1 MASPYRLNASRFP
14 RPWRSYSV
22 RRVWSSL
29 SRLSLA
35 LCLLL
40 PVNFAAADPIDLNPN
55 HPDRYT
61 VVNGDTLWD
70 IAGRFL
76 NRPWQWPEI
85 WHINPEIRNPN
96 LIYPGDVLV
105 LGYVNGVPQ
114 VSLENPAYG
123 SSPSYEETAPN
134 EQRLSPRIRATP
146 NAQAIPAIP
155 MNAIRQFLSRPQVVG
170 PDDLQN
176 APYVVAFA
184 DEHIVGGYG
193 NRVFVR
199 SIGEG
204 APTAYT
210 VLRGGNPYLDADTG
224 EILGYEAVYVGDS
237 HLEQAGDPATLFI
250 ERTEQEARIGD
261 RLLPLRQEQLRLSFQ
276 PHAPKSKIRG
286 HIINVVN
293 GVTQI
298 GQYSIVA
305 LDRGTAD
312 GIEVGHV
319 LEVLQR
325 GTMIRDI
332 VGSRVG
338 DTVNA
343 PEQKAGIAMVFRP
356 YERVSYAL
364 IMGAS
369 RALHVLDAVQ
379 TP

>member
-1 MASPYRLNASRFP
+1 MAIPFRLNSPRFT
-14 RPWRSYSV
+14 RPWRSYST
-22 RRVWSSL
+22 RRVWSVL
-29 SRLSLA
+29 SRLALA
-35 LCLLL
+35 LCLSGG
-40 PVNFAAADPIDLNPN
+40 FASADTLELNPN

-61 VVNGDTLWD
+61 VVRGDTLWD

-85 WHINPEIRNPN
+85 WHINPEIRNPD
-96 LIYPGDVLV
+96 LIYPGDTLV
-105 LGYVNGVPQ
+105 LSYVNGVPQ
-114 VSLENPAYG
+114 IGLENAGYDNAPAYED
-123 SSPSYEETAPN
+123 SAPD
-134 EQRLSPRIRATP
+134 EQKLSPRIRSKP
-146 NAQAIPAIP
+146 ISQAIPTIP
-155 MNAIRQFLSRPQVVG
+155 MNIVHPFLSRPQVVG
-170 PDDLQN
+170 PDELKQ

-193 NRVFVR
+193 NRMFVR

-210 VLRGGNPYLDADTG
+210 VLRSGNPYKDPDTG
-224 EILGYEAVYVGDS
+224 EILGYEAVYIGDA
-237 HLEQAGDPATLFI
+237 HVEQVGDPATLFI

-261 RLLPLRQEQLRLSFQ
+261 RLLPLRSEPLRLSFQ
-276 PHAPKSKIRG
+276 PHAPKSKVRG
-286 HIINVVN
+286 HIVGVVN
-293 GVTQI
+293 GVDQI

-319 LEVLQR
+319 LQILQR
-325 GTMIRDI
+325 GTMVRDLI
-332 VGSRVG
+332 GPYSG
-338 DTVNA
+338 ETVNT
-343 PEQKAGIAMVFRP
+343 PEQKAGLLMVFRP

-364 IMGAS
+364 VMHAS